1 MTVREAPVR
10 PPGLSPPDH
19 VGLAVRTAPI
29 IFLMGLAQL
38 VITSDFSLVSVALPT
53 IGRDLAVAPAL
64 LSWVVSANATV
75 FAGFLIIGGR
85 LTDAIGHRR
94 ALGLGLLLF
103 AAGSLLSA
111 LSGGIWMLL
120 GARALQGLGA
130 ALVSPA
136 SFSLIHAFLPEGPA
150 RHRALGVFAVMQGLS
165 VIVGLVIGG
174 FLTTTI
180 GWRSVF
186 FLNLPIVA
194 ACLALTATVLPRGA
208 STSAA
213 KALGDIGGA
222 VLIAA
227 TTGLLLSALTNL
239 GRHGLTSGP
248 GLALLGAAVVGFLA
262 FFLIEARHP
271 SPLIPPRLLAAPGLV
286 GGGLAVMGLIAGFG
300 GMFVLLSLYLQDGL
314 HVSAAATGLRM
325 TPVAMAT
332 MAAGSCAPLVMR
344 RWRLSTVAMTGL
356 GLEFAAL
363 LLLASVAPLGSYF
376 TAVAPLVFVAVFAS
390 TTAFMALM
398 GLALAAVAPEEQ
410 GAASGLLFTG
420 QQIGLPAGVAIT
432 LAVLQ
437 AIPATADTPLAA
449 YGRAFLVPATLVAL
463 GLAAVYLLARPPRP
477 LDEG

>member
-1 MTVREAPVR
+1 MTVREAPVE
-10 PPGLSPPDH
+10 PAGLSAPSP
-19 VGLAVRTAPI
+19 VGAPARTAPI

-53 IGRDLAVAPAL
+53 IGRDLAVQPAL
-64 LSWVVSANATV
+64 LSWVVAANATV

-85 LTDAIGHRR
+85 FTDAVGHRR

-165 VIVGLVIGG
+165 VIVGLVLGG
-174 FLTTTI
+174 LLTTTV

-186 FLNLPIVA
+186 FLNLPIVG
-194 ACLALTATVLPRGA
+194 ACLALTAAVLPRGGPRD
-208 STSAA
+208 AA

-227 TTGLLLSALTNL
+227 STGLLLSALTNL
-239 GRHGLTSGP
+239 GRQGLTSGS
-248 GLALLGAAVVGFLA
+248 GLALLGAAVTGFLA
-262 FFLIEARHP
+262 FFLIEARHR
-271 SPLIPPRLLAAPGLV
+271 SPLIPPRLFGDPGLV

-300 GMFVLLSLYLQDGL
+300 GLFVLLSLYLQDGL
-314 HVSAAATGLRM
+314 HVSAAATGVRM
-325 TPVAMAT
+325 TPVALAT
-332 MAAGSCAPLVMR
+332 IAAGSCAPLVMK
-344 RWRLSTVAMTGL
+344 RWPLGTVAMTGL
-356 GLEFAAL
+356 GLEFASL
-363 LLLASVAPLGSYF
+363 LVLASVAPLGLYF

-398 GLALAAVAPEEQ
+398 GLALSGVAAEEQ
-410 GAASGLLFTG
+410 GAASGLMFTG

-437 AIPATADTPLAA
+437 AFPTAADTPLAA

-463 GLAAVYLLARPPRP
+463 ALAAVALLARRQDAPA
-477 LDEG
+477 